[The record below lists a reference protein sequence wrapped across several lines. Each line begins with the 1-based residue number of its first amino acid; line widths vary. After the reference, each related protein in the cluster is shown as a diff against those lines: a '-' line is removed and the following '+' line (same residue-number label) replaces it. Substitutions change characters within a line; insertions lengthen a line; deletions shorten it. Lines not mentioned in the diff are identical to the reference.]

1 MWARGRERRAV
12 RALVA
17 HLDRVDQTPSALV
30 PVIGAAVGAVGCAL
44 TVDGRRS
51 AWGVDGGGWWVAAVE
66 HGGEVQGELA
76 VSPASTGPLPE
87 LVTALGP
94 VLAAARL
101 GVEADRLS
109 READAAALELTD
121 GRWRAAAEMDL
132 LRRGLERDLHDGAQ
146 HHLVA
151 LRMSVALLEH
161 AISTGAHDTARRL
174 LGPLADKLDAAEQ
187 LMVDTASGVLPVAL
201 VVDGLAAA
209 LRAALAQH
217 DDVVLDLDGDL
228 PRYPAAVESM
238 VYFVCLEAVN
248 NSHKHAPGASVRVA
262 LRDTAEGLWFEARDD
277 GPGFDRV
284 PGHGGL
290 HNLVTRAAAVGGA
303 VRIDSAS
310 GVGTAIT
317 GLVPR

>member
-1 MWARGRERRAV
+1 M
-12 RALVA
+12 A
-17 HLDRVDQTPSALV
+17 HLDHTPAALV
-30 PVIGAAVGAVGCAL
+30 GVVGTAVGAAGCVL
-44 TVDGRRS
+44 TVGGRRS
-51 AWGVDGGGWWVAAVE
+51 VWGDDGGGWWVAAVE

-87 LVTALGP
+87 LVAALGP

-109 READAAALELTD
+109 READAAASELTD

-151 LRMSVALLEH
+151 LRMTVGLLEH
-161 AISTGAHDTARRL
+161 AIATGEHDVARRL
-174 LGPLADKLDAAEQ
+174 LGSLADKLDAAER
-187 LMVDTASGVLPVAL
+187 LMVDTASGILPVAL
-201 VVDGLAAA
+201 VVDGLVAA
-209 LRAALAQH
+209 LRAALVQH
-217 DDVVLDLDGDL
+217 QDVVLEVDEDL

-248 NSHKHAPGASVRVA
+248 NSHKHAPGAAIRVR

-277 GPGFDRV
+277 GPGFDLV
-284 PGHGGL
+284 PEHGGL
-290 HNLVTRAAAVGGA
+290 HNLVTRAAAVGGV
-303 VRIDSAS
+303 VRISSAS
-310 GVGTAIT
+310 GVGTAVT